1 MKSIVLLALAKS
13 DYDAMKKRRYEIS
26 RIDNTICAFN
36 RADIVLDAGS
46 GQGHNLEALSAKC
59 NSVCAIDSTLR
70 FLQNARSIIA
80 RENVILI
87 NADLSKVPIRSGYF
101 DKIIC
106 LEVLEHSEAPLG
118 IVSELHRILKPNGI
132 CVIAVPTYQSEALYS
147 KLNPRYDRNRG
158 EHITIL
164 RKKEWLSLF
173 KGVGFALL
181 GVRNENFGPALHWI
195 FRSMFP
201 IEYDPSSGVFSEYR
215 LFDWLFIFGVP
226 IANRATFGSVNKCG
240 NKIFPKSWYFYLRKM
255 R

>member
-1 MKSIVLLALAKS
+1 MKTLN
-13 DYDAMKKRRYEIS
+13 KKKYQVG

-46 GQGHNLEALSAKC
+46 GQGHSLDALSAKC
-59 NSVCAIDSTLR
+59 NSVCAIDSNLH
-70 FLQNARSIIA
+70 FLQKAKSRIVRGNII
-80 RENVILI
+80 LL
-87 NADLSKVPIRSGYF
+87 NADLRRVPIRSGYF
-101 DKIIC
+101 DKILC

-118 IVSELHRILKPNGI
+118 IVSELYRILKPNGI

-147 KLNPRYDRNRG
+147 KLNPHYDHNRG

-164 RKKEWLSLF
+164 RKQEWLSLF

-181 GVRNENFGPALHWI
+181 GVRNENFVPAIHWI
-195 FRSMFP
+195 FRNIFP

-215 LFDWLFIFGVP
+215 LVDWLFILGVP
-226 IANRATFGSVNKCG
+226 IANKVTFGYLNRLG
-240 NKIFPKSWYFYLRKM
+240 NKVFPKSWYFYLTKM